1 MEMSFSSPFRQIEQ
15 GWLAGASGPFHE
27 RLSTHSWTLFFGILW
42 EEKRDVS
49 LPFPWLKSPASE
61 RAIASAD
68 DEYTHTFSARYQS
81 PPSPEKIK
89 KPTNK
94 ESWTE
99 SRLHFIPIVKRRVA
113 RFVWNPLTSR
123 CINHCWIMKAI
134 INISG
139 TSVQFYI

>member
-68 DEYTHTFSARYQS
+68 DEYTHTHILRSLSIAA
-81 PPSPEKIK
+81 
-89 KPTNK
+89 
-94 ESWTE
+94 
-99 SRLHFIPIVKRRVA
+99 VA
-113 RFVWNPLTSR
+113 RKDQKANEQGELDGEPAALYS
-123 CINHCWIMKAI
+123 HCEASCRTVRLK
-134 INISG
+134 S
-139 TSVQFYI
+139 SYFKVH